1 MRPRYRLPLLL
12 LLVFAVCA
20 QARAAPSIKENP
32 VLASANKPLL
42 GDVPPGN
49 TGPVVAPGKAE
60 EPVVAPGKAE
70 EPVVAPVKAEPVVAP
85 AKKEEDKPM
94 HAAADEPAETT
105 TPPPLDRLPDTT
117 PPLRPTPAASVIDK
131 ILEVPDEEED
141 DA

>member
-1 MRPRYRLPLLL
+1 MRPRYRLSLLL
-12 LLVFAVCA
+12 LLVVACA
-20 QARAAPSIKENP
+20 QARAAPSIKEQEKN

-49 TGPVVAPGKAE
+49 TGPVVATAKA
-60 EPVVAPGKAE
+60 
-70 EPVVAPVKAEPVVAP
+70 EPVVAPVKEESVVVP
-85 AKKEEDKPM
+85 AKKEEDPSV

-105 TPPPLDRLPDTT
+105 TPPPPERLPYTT
-117 PPLRPTPAASVIDK
+117 PPIRPVETVSVIDK

>member
-1 MRPRYRLPLLL
+1 MRPRYPLLL

-20 QARAAPSIKENP
+20 QVRAAPSIKEKP

-70 EPVVAPVKAEPVVAP
+70 PVVAP
-85 AKKEEDKPM
+85 AKKEEAPPV

-105 TPPPLDRLPDTT
+105 TPPPPERLPDTT
-117 PPLRPTPAASVIDK
+117 PPLRPTPTVSVIDK